1 MDHQVIK
8 PIQYYSVRETLS
20 YFRVPELRD
29 IAANLMIQIPSK
41 LRKADIIDVIDNCIS
56 SDPSIIVKQAFSYEL
71 SAFRDIMEG
80 RMDFESADD
89 EGWIDRLNRFGLIYA
104 IDSHYKNEIIFT
116 SVCFQYDIA
125 TKIHDLINDELSRRN
140 NSYESKIEKLI
151 IGLANIYGAIPIDYL
166 QNRLGVL
173 LGLSCD
179 AFYIPRTIIPLVDK
193 YGGKTFVFSPFI
205 AIADR
210 KNYLME
216 IREGLDITEYP
227 IETVL
232 EFGNMPYPTFSSKTA
247 AALTKVLKQNRNQ
260 NINTEQ
266 VMREIWLTHQSNDF
280 NSQDIINILPP
291 VNSTDQISAL
301 LEATF
306 NFSNSLPSWRL
317 KGQSPQDAFMASR
330 PTLISD
336 SNIHMGPNL
345 QAAGIHSV
353 AQLREMAA
361 RGEEIPFTPP
371 VGKKPGRND
380 PCPCGSG
387 KKYKHCCGR

>member
-1 MDHQVIK
+1 
-8 PIQYYSVRETLS
+8 
-20 YFRVPELRD
+20 
-29 IAANLMIQIPSK
+29 MI
-41 LRKADIIDVIDNCIS
+41 
-56 SDPSIIVKQAFSYEL
+56 
-71 SAFRDIMEG
+71 
-80 RMDFESADD
+80 
-89 EGWIDRLNRFGLIYA
+89 
-104 IDSHYKNEIIFT
+104 
-116 SVCFQYDIA
+116 
-125 TKIHDLINDELSRRN
+125 
-140 NSYESKIEKLI
+140 
-151 IGLANIYGAIPIDYL
+151 
-166 QNRLGVL
+166 
-173 LGLSCD
+173 
-179 AFYIPRTIIPLVDK
+179 
-193 YGGKTFVFSPFI
+193 
-205 AIADR
+205 
-210 KNYLME
+210 
-216 IREGLDITEYP
+216 
-227 IETVL
+227 

-291 VNSTDQISAL
+291 VNSTNQISAL

-371 VGKKPGRND
+371 VGKQPGRND